1 MPSDPSSEPAVT
13 RLSQSQIWVLAL
25 ASAVVTANAYYI
37 HPIIAR
43 VAEDFGVTSSQ
54 IGLVPGLNQIAL
66 AIGIFLLLPLGDRF
80 SNKILTSIFVT
91 GQLLAMAMMAI
102 AADFRLFLIGST
114 LLGFM
119 TIAPYLLP
127 TYASKRVDPKD
138 LGRVTAILTTGII
151 AGILA
156 ARAGAGV
163 VAEYFGWRTVY
174 YIATG
179 LMLVVTILLPLSM
192 ESGERNDA
200 ANEHSSYFSLLG
212 SMFPIVKRHPEI
224 LLSGVI
230 QALNFGI
237 FIAIWLGL
245 GLHLT
250 SAEMGYGVDVV
261 GYLALFALINL
272 ITTPRFGAWAD
283 RIGARRARAILVGF
297 QFFGVL
303 LFAFVGHSLW
313 LLMIPI
319 VITNIF
325 GPVLDVTGRM
335 TFLNEA
341 PKIRTRLMTIY
352 IVFMFLGGGFGSWAG
367 TSAYDLWG
375 WSGNTGLALVM
386 SLASV
391 GLSVLAYRWRR
402 SEDSAKE
409 NPA

>member
-1 MPSDPSSEPAVT
+1 MTPAPSSETPPP
-13 RLSQSQIWVLAL
+13 RLSQQQVWVLTL

-43 VAEDFGVTSSQ
+43 VAEDFGVSSST
-54 IGLVPGLNQIAL
+54 IGLVPAFNQIAL
-66 AIGIFLLLPLGDRF
+66 ALGIFLLLPLGDRF
-80 SNKILTSIFVT
+80 SNRTLTGIFVV
-91 GQLLAMAMMAI
+91 GQFLAMAVMAFSV
-102 AADFRLFLIGST
+102 DFRLFLIGST

-127 TYASKRVDPKD
+127 TYASKRVDPKE
-138 LGRVTAILTTGII
+138 LGKVTAILTTGII
-151 AGILA
+151 AGILS

-179 LMLVVTILLPLSM
+179 LMLVVAILLPM
-192 ESGERNDA
+192 TMDRRESKSEA
-200 ANEHSSYFSLLG
+200 QQETSYLG
-212 SMFPIVKRHPEI
+212 LIASMFPIIRTHPEI
-224 LLSGVI
+224 LLSGMI

-250 SAEMGYGVDVV
+250 SPEMGYGVDVV
-261 GYLALFALINL
+261 GYLALLALINL

-283 RIGARRARAILVGF
+283 RVGARKARAILVMF
-297 QFFGVL
+297 QCTGVL
-303 LFAFVGHSLW
+303 MFLLFGNSLW

-341 PKIRTRLMTIY
+341 PQIRTRLMTIY
-352 IVFMFLGGGFGSWAG
+352 IVFMFLGGGIASWLG
-367 TSAYDLWG
+367 TSAYDAWG
-375 WSGNTGLALVM
+375 WSGNAGLAFGM
-386 SLASV
+386 SLMSV
-391 GLSVLAYRWRR
+391 SLSVFAYRWN
-402 SEDSAKE
+402 SALD
-409 NPA
+409 ASR

>member
-1 MPSDPSSEPAVT
+1 MSSVSDPDPAPP
-13 RLSQSQIWVLAL
+13 RLNRQQIWILTL

-43 VAEDFGVTSSQ
+43 VAEDFEVSSAQ
-54 IGLVPGLNQIAL
+54 IGLVPAFNQIAL
-66 AIGIFLLLPLGDRF
+66 AAGIFLLLPLGDRF
-80 SNKILTSIFVT
+80 SNRTLTGLFVW
-91 GQLLAMAMMAI
+91 GQLLAMAMMAFG
-102 AADFRLFLIGST
+102 ADFQVFLIGST

-127 TYASKRVDPKD
+127 TYASKRVDPSE
-138 LGRVTAILTTGII
+138 LGKITAILTTGII

-163 VAEYFGWRTVY
+163 VAEHFGWRTVY

-179 LMLVVTILLPLSM
+179 LMLIVAILLPLTM
-192 ESGERNDA
+192 DGREREA
-200 ANEHSSYFSLLG
+200 ETFAETSYLSLLA
-212 SMFPIVKRHPEI
+212 SMIPMVRTHPEI
-224 LLSGVI
+224 ILSGMI

-250 SAEMGYGVDVV
+250 SPEMGYGVDTV

-283 RIGARRARAILVGF
+283 RTGARKARAIMVGF
-297 QFFGVL
+297 QFFGVC
-303 LFAFVGHSLW
+303 LFLIFGQSLW

-319 VITNIF
+319 IITNIF
-325 GPVLDVTGRM
+325 GPILDVTGRM

-341 PKIRTRLMTIY
+341 PAIRTRLMTIY

-367 TSAYDLWG
+367 TSAYDAWG
-375 WSGNTGLALVM
+375 WSGNAGLAVAM
-386 SLASV
+386 SVASV
-391 GLSVLAYRWRR
+391 ALSLFAYRWK
-402 SEDSAKE
+402 SDEV
-409 NPA
+409 